1 MIDAIVL
8 DAPQRPWRTEPRRP
22 SACIT
27 DVLRRWNA
35 GDDSAA
41 IAAALG
47 IPEAD
52 VCRIIG
58 ADQDRRHAAR
68 AAAQRQP

>member
-1 MIDAIVL
+1 MIDALTL

-22 SACIT
+22 RACTT
-27 DVLRRWNA
+27 DVLRRWYA

-41 IAAALG
+41 IAAVLG

-52 VCRIIG
+52 VCRIVA

-68 AAAQRQP
+68 AAVQRQP